1 MARSV
6 IVTIT
11 ATLYLLVYIVLH
23 ALDIR
28 FGLILFLFSFSPA
41 IMVWLVLSILSDHS
55 VHMRE
60 LEDEEEWGYADRPG
74 REGLGVF

>member
-11 ATLYLLVYIVLH
+11 ATVYLLVYIVLH

-28 FGLILFLFSFSPA
+28 FGWILFLFSFSPA